1 MIVFRTRTNTHARTQ
16 SHPYTHTQI
25 HAHTLTHTESH
36 IHTGWADKY
45 DEWLDLTEMESR
57 LAPLN
62 KHTPHEH
69 GEVDPDTLKKGQHL
83 DIRHESGPC
92 TAYLRAACKQL
103 W

>member
-1 MIVFRTRTNTHARTQ
+1 
-16 SHPYTHTQI
+16 
-25 HAHTLTHTESH
+25 
-36 IHTGWADKY
+36 
-45 DEWLDLTEMESR
+45 MESR